1 MRLTITPIG
10 AVGASTARVAAE
22 VVDYLEGA
30 RGDPGAALLAGG
42 GGAAAYYADSREGPG
57 RWLGAGAAF
66 QRLEGAVD
74 RDAFQR
80 VLDGRHPLTGARL
93 VTARGSSQRQHLAT
107 GTAARFDANG
117 EALYSVADAARL
129 LGLRHSDVEELI
141 AAGRSGGDPAER
153 GWLACVD
160 GDDGPLVPDR
170 EISRHLEL
178 AATTVTPAD
187 VLGDG
192 RRRRTPLSRAGRPRA
207 PGDAAVRAAAL

>member
-107 GTAARFDANG
+107 GTAARFDADG

-129 LGLRHSDVEELI
+129 LGLRHGDVEELI
-141 AAGRSGGDPAER
+141 EAGDAAAVTRPIGAGWRS
-153 GWLACVD
+153 VD

-178 AATTVTPAD
+178 
-187 VLGDG
+187 G
-192 RRRRTPLSRAGRPRA
+192 RRRR
-207 PGDAAVRAAAL
+207 